1 MCDRVVSEYPFILIY
16 CLDRYKTQKMCDE
29 AIDDCLAAL
38 KFILDWFVTSKI
50 LEELRDVLLTNDDLL
65 FFDKDF
71 SKVTFF
77 AKKIGTLNVDL
88 ENINLDDD
96 NNFDEDHPET
106 DELYMSDL
114 WFGVID
120 LKNVKHVKKIKVKI

>member
-1 MCDRVVSEYPFILIY
+1 
-16 CLDRYKTQKMCDE
+16 MCDE
-29 AIDDCLAAL
+29 AINDCLTPL

-77 AKKIGTLNVDL
+77 ANKIGILNVDL
-88 ENINLDDD
+88 KNINLDDD

-106 DELYMSDL
+106 NELYMSDL
-114 WFGVID
+114 WLGVID